1 MLLVGVVQKAWAA
14 SDRHVVVVCIDG
26 FAAYLLDDPKAP
38 VPTLRRLAKEGAV
51 AEGGMKVSNPS
62 ITWPNHTTLVSGVR
76 PEKHGVL
83 ANGVLVRGAPGVAV
97 YVDPKNDKKD
107 LVRVPT
113 LFDLAHAQGLTTA
126 DVNWPCTRGDRSLDD
141 SFPDAPDQVT
151 HMTPRL
157 RDELIKLGVL
167 ADATDKSFMAN
178 SAVGK
183 DLIWTET
190 ARHII
195 RTRKPNLLVLHLLN
209 CDSTQ
214 HADGAQSPPG
224 YTANAYAD
232 MCLAR
237 VLAAI
242 DEAGIRDK
250 TTVIVVADHGFTL
263 TPKAIRPNVVLR
275 QNDLLHVGP
284 GGKITDARV
293 HVVPEGG
300 IGLVYCTDPATA
312 AADARR
318 VQQLLSGQEGVA
330 AVVAPEQ
337 FTDYGLPHPRE
348 YSQAPDLV
356 LVAKDGYGVAGSAE
370 GETFVALGTE
380 AKVSAGSHG
389 FVSTERKMNAVCV
402 LSGCGIRPGV
412 RLKNVENIDLAP
424 TIARSLDL
432 SGLSADGRILSEA
445 LDR

>member
-1 MLLVGVVQKAWAA
+1 MKMNCPVTRMKRWHVLKSIASSVFLMLLVGVVQKAWAA

-38 VPTLRRLAKEGAV
+38 VPTLRRLAKEGAL

-83 ANGVLVRGAPGVAV
+83 ANGVLVRGAPGAAV
-97 YVDPKNDKKD
+97 YVDPKKDKQD

-113 LFDLAHAQGLTTA
+113 LFDLAHARGLTTA
-126 DVNWPCTRGDRSLDD
+126 DVNWPCTRGAESLDD
-141 SFPDAPDQVT
+141 SFPDAPEQVT

-183 DLIWTET
+183 DLIWTVT

-209 CDSTQ
+209 CDSTH
-214 HADGAQSPPG
+214 HAEGAQSPPG

-337 FTDYGLPHPRE
+337 FIDYGLP
-348 YSQAPDLV
+348 
-356 LVAKDGYGVAGSAE
+356 
-370 GETFVALGTE
+370 
-380 AKVSAGSHG
+380 
-389 FVSTERKMNAVCV
+389 
-402 LSGCGIRPGV
+402 
-412 RLKNVENIDLAP
+412 
-424 TIARSLDL
+424 
-432 SGLSADGRILSEA
+432 
-445 LDR
+445 